1 MTNSFWKDR
10 RVFIT
15 GCTGLLGS
23 WLTKSLVE
31 RGADVTGLIRDWVP
45 AANLIWSGFNQK
57 INIVRGEL
65 EDYFK
70 LERILNEYEIDTVF
84 HLGAQTIV
92 SIANKNPMNTFIA
105 NINGSWN
112 LLEACRSID
121 SVSRIVVASS
131 DKAYGM
137 HEVLPYTEKFPLLGS
152 HPYDVSKACA
162 DLIARA
168 YHITYSLPVCVTRCG
183 NFFGGGDLNF
193 NRIVPGTIKSVIYG
207 KRPVIRSDGTYIR
220 DYIYIMD
227 AIDAYLLLAEKMDD
241 KSIHGEAFNFSNE
254 IQMTVMDITKLIL
267 KLMGRSDLQ
276 PKILNTVKGEI
287 KHQYLCAE
295 KAKGVLGWKSRYK
308 IEDGLKETIKWYQEF
323 FKQRDTVID

>member
-1 MTNSFWKDR
+1 
-10 RVFIT
+10 
-15 GCTGLLGS
+15 
-23 WLTKSLVE
+23 
-31 RGADVTGLIRDWVP
+31 
-45 AANLIWSGFNQK
+45 
-57 INIVRGEL
+57 
-65 EDYFK
+65 
-70 LERILNEYEIDTVF
+70 LNEYEIDTVF

-92 SIANKNPMNTFIA
+92 SIANKNPMSTFAA

-168 YHITYSLPVCVTRCG
+168 YHITYGLPVCVTRCG

-207 KRPVIRSDGTYIR
+207 RRPIIRSDGTYIR

-227 AIDAYLLLAEKMDD
+227 AVEAYLLLAEKMDD

-254 IQMTVMDITKLIL
+254 IQMTVLDITKLIL
-267 KLMGRSDLQ
+267 KLMGRSELR
-276 PKILNTVKGEI
+276 PEILNTVKAEI

-295 KAKGVLGWKSRYK
+295 KAKAILGWKSRYK
-308 IEDGLKETIKWYQEF
+308 IEEGLKETIKWYQEF
-323 FKQRDTVID
+323 FKQRDAVID

>member
-227 AIDAYLLLAEKMDD
+227 AVDAYLLLAEKMDD